1 MHPLSD
7 QPVRLRTV
15 QAVPTALIARSPL
28 GLMARRGYRVG
39 LLGLAIMIMS
49 AVDLYLTLLY
59 VTHTGMNEM
68 NPLARAMMEYQS
80 PALLSVWKGGTV
92 MLCVGILLVIRRQRS
107 AEIGAWAG
115 VLLMGWLMSYWML
128 FIHETREMNI
138 DVMHEIAAG
147 DPTWIMMETP
157 YRSRV
162 GRIVID

>member
-1 MHPLSD
+1 MHPLGD
-7 QPVRLRTV
+7 QPDRPIAAHPLH
-15 QAVPTALIARSPL
+15 TALIARSAL
-28 GLMARRGYRVG
+28 GLMARRSYRVG
-39 LLGLAIMIMS
+39 VLGLAIMIMS

-92 MLCVGILLVIRRQRS
+92 LLCVGILLMIRKQRS

-115 VLLMGWLMSYWML
+115 VLLLGWLMSYWML

-138 DVMHEIAAG
+138 EVMHEIAAG
-147 DPTWIMMETP
+147 DSTFIMMDTP
-157 YRSRV
+157 LRTRV
-162 GRIVID
+162 GRVVID